1 MKIGIKQIGFSSVT
15 LVIML
20 VCVYSSVFGMAGK
33 KIFPEP
39 ANIEI
44 SMRTGSMI
52 ITRPDNKIFNVD
64 LEDEIPWIPSGS
76 MIEIVWGRAQ
86 LNIGVIEVIIKKGG
100 RIKLWENRKTGTVNV
115 VIPKKSKTNI
125 KITVGEMFIIA
136 DKGDKIKIMID
147 EIAKI
152 AKITVIKG
160 TVAIVRRGK
169 KKVIARQGTVTKSL
183 LSSES
188 RLANLSQ
195 PEPEVIEELESSP
208 HLP

>member
-1 MKIGIKQIGFSSVT
+1 MVF
-15 LVIML
+15 
-20 VCVYSSVFGMAGK
+20 CFYSSVFGMAGK
-33 KIFPEP
+33 KTFPKP
-39 ANIEI
+39 ATIEI
-44 SMRTGSMI
+44 TMRTGSMI
-52 ITRPDNKIFNVD
+52 ITRPDDKIFNVD

-115 VIPKKSKTNI
+115 VVPKKCKTNI
-125 KITVGEMFIIA
+125 KITVGEMFILA
-136 DKGDKIKIMID
+136 NKGDKIKIVID

-160 TVAIVRRGK
+160 NVTVVRGK
-169 KKVIARQGTVTKSL
+169 EKFTARQGTVTKTF
-183 LSSES
+183 LSRES
-188 RLANLSQ
+188 RSTNLSQ
-195 PEPEVIEELESSP
+195 PEPEVIEELEASP